1 MMSEEILVSQ
11 TTGKKYRIVD
21 TIRVWDDEDDLDFTM
36 SAQSVAEWCL
46 ETHLDT
52 FADDLSTGNVLDCYD
67 IPEGVDLDK
76 WYKEQET
83 YLCDLLDKKEYEKI
97 IEITKCRYCEW
108 EYSYQTIEEVNDE

>member
-1 MMSEEILVSQ
+1 MSKEEILVSQ
-11 TTGKKYRIVD
+11 TTNKKYRIVD
-21 TIRVWDDEDDLDFTM
+21 TIRVWDDEDDLDFTYT
-36 SAQSVAEWCL
+36 AQSVAEWCL

-52 FADDLSTGNVLDCYD
+52 LDCYD

-83 YLCDLLDKKEYEKI
+83 LLCDLLDKKEYEKI

-108 EYSYQTIEEVNDE
+108 EYAYKTIEEVGDE